1 MRIICWLVLT
11 SLGAAVSAGVYGQV
25 KRQFNVENLEACE
38 SIKLSLKAN
47 SGNCFIKPSQ
57 NTDILNV
64 FSNQDTE
71 SYSHNFVKE
80 VKGKVCEV
88 TLSLEETSSSGL
100 SQTISSRMFGPS
112 DNTSGKYWKMYL
124 TDAKPYILELNY
136 GMGNANVDLSG
147 LSIQKLKITTGSAN
161 VNVGY
166 QTLEN
171 RVDMDTLYVKADL
184 GSINVKNINLSR
196 SRNLIA
202 DVGFGNMSLDFSG
215 QPVVNNTVKGS
226 VGAGNLTII
235 LPNQNVPVLVKV
247 RDSWLCS
254 VTMVKSLK
262 KINSNTFANE
272 AYSRNPKNALTFD
285 LDVSMGKII
294 FKEGAN

>member
-1 MRIICWLVLT
+1 V
-11 SLGAAVSAGVYGQV
+11 ASAGVYGQV

-80 VKGKVCEV
+80 VKGQVCEI

-100 SQTISSRMFGPS
+100 SRTISSRMFGPS

-124 TDAKPYILELNY
+124 TDAKPYMLELNY

-171 RVDMDTLYVKADL
+171 KVDMDTLYVKTDL

-202 DVGFGNMSLDFSG
+202 DVGFGNMWLDFSG
-215 QPVVNNTVKGS
+215 QPIVNNTVKGS
-226 VGAGNLTII
+226 VGAGNLTIM

-262 KINSNTFANE
+262 KISSNTFANE
-272 AYSRNPKNALTFD
+272 AYSKNPKNALSFD

-294 FKEGAN
+294 FKEGVN

>member
-1 MRIICWLVLT
+1 MRIICWLVIT
-11 SLGAAVSAGVYGQV
+11 SLVAGNSGVYGQV
-25 KRQFNVENLEACE
+25 KRQFNVENLDACE

-57 NTDILNV
+57 NSDILNV

-71 SYSHNFVKE
+71 SFSHNFSKE

-88 TLSLEETSSSGL
+88 SLSLEEISSGGL
-100 SQTISSRMFGPS
+100 SQTISSRMFRPS
-112 DNTSGKYWKMYL
+112 DNSSNKYWKMYL
-124 TDAKPYILELNY
+124 TDSKPYALELNY

-147 LSIQKLKITTGSAN
+147 LSIQKLRISTGSAN
-161 VNVGY
+161 VNLGY

-171 RVDMDTLYVKADL
+171 RVDMDSLYVKADF

-196 SRNLIA
+196 SRHLVA

-215 QPVVNNTVKGS
+215 QTQVSNHVKGS
-226 VGAGNLTII
+226 VGAGNLVIV
-235 LPNQNVPVLVKV
+235 LPDQNVPVLVKV

-262 KINSNTFANE
+262 KIGSNTYANA
-272 AYSRNPKNALTFD
+272 AYSNNSRNAISFD
-285 LDVSMGKII
+285 LDVSMGKIV
-294 FKEGAN
+294 FKESD

>member
-11 SLGAAVSAGVYGQV
+11 SLVGVSGVYGQV
-25 KRQFNVENLEACE
+25 KRQFNVENQDGCE

-57 NTDILNV
+57 NSDILNV
-64 FSNQDTE
+64 FSNQDHE

-80 VKGKVCEV
+80 IKGRVCEV
-88 TLSLEETSSSGL
+88 TLTLEEITAGGL

-112 DNTSGKYWKMYL
+112 DNNSNKYWKMYL
-124 TDAKPYILELNY
+124 TDTKPYELELNY

-147 LSIQKLKITTGSAN
+147 LSIQKLKISTGSAN
-161 VNVGY
+161 VNLGY

-171 RVDMDTLYVKADL
+171 KVDMDTLYVKADL
-184 GSINVKNINLSR
+184 GSVHVKNINMSR
-196 SRNLIA
+196 SRHLIA

-215 QPVVNNTVKGS
+215 QPVVANNVKGS
-226 VGAGNLTII
+226 VGAGNLVIV
-235 LPNQNVPVLVKV
+235 LPDGTVPVIVKV

-254 VTMVKSLK
+254 VTMAKSLK
-262 KINSNTFANE
+262 KISNNTFANE
-272 AYSRNPKNALTFD
+272 AYAKNPKNALSFD

-294 FKEGAN
+294 FKEGIN